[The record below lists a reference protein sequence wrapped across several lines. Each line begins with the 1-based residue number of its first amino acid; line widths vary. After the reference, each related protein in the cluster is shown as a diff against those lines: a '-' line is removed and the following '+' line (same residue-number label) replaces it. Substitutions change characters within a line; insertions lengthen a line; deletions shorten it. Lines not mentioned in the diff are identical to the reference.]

1 MIPLDSRSTAMQIM
15 TTAAG
20 QMSSTAKPDQNM
32 TPPSS
37 MDLRPLRSCHNRA
50 TEVFQSSNMEGFSS
64 TMVSMAS

>member
-1 MIPLDSRSTAMQIM
+1 MQIM

-32 TPPSS
+32 IPPSP
-37 MDLRPLRSCHNRA
+37 MDLWPRRLCHTGAPR
-50 TEVFQSSNMEGFSS
+50 VFQSSKREGFSS